1 MDKLFA
7 GISGNDLVML
17 NKYLSFTTL
26 NKLVIKSGGELIM
39 KKLLVTLLVAATTL
53 NLVACGSSNKVEKH
67 QKVELTKLLVTMPKL
82 N

>member
-1 MDKLFA
+1 
-7 GISGNDLVML
+7 
-17 NKYLSFTTL
+17 
-26 NKLVIKSGGELIM
+26 M

-53 NLVACGSSNKVEKH
+53 NLVACGSSNKGDKH